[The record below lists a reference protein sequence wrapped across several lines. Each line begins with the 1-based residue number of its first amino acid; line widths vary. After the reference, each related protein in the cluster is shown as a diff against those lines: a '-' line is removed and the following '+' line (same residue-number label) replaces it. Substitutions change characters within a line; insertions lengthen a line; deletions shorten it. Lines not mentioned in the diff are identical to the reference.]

1 MLKEMTNIEMYRKS
15 RILLVV
21 VFMLPIA
28 YHVVWFVAFDDKNT
42 L

>member
-1 MLKEMTNIEMYRKS
+1 MLKEMTNIETYRKS

-21 VFMLPIA
+21 VFMLSIT
-28 YHVVWFVAFDDKNT
+28 YHVVWRAAFDDKST

>member
-1 MLKEMTNIEMYRKS
+1 MLKEMTNVETYRKS

-21 VFMLPIA
+21 VFIPAIT
-28 YHVVWFVAFDDKNT
+28 YHVVWRATFDDKNA